1 MGRYLVL
8 GTLGEGGMGV
18 VHAAYDP
25 ELDRKVALK
34 VLLPGR
40 GGRAKGHERLLR
52 EAQSLARLSH
62 PNVVAVHDVGT
73 HEGRVF
79 VAMEFIAGTT
89 LSATIESQRPGL
101 EAIVGLYAAAGR
113 GLEAAHRVGLVH
125 RDFKPDNVM
134 VDREGR
140 VRVVDFGLAQAVA
153 EASAEESSQGSAVGL
168 TATGALMGTPA
179 YMAPEQFQGRP
190 TDARTDVFA
199 FCVALYEHLHGERP
213 FAGETLVTLAAEVT
227 AGRVREAPRGARV
240 PKAIRRVLMKGLAL
254 APEGR
259 YPSMSALLADLD
271 EAVRAP
277 RRRRAALG
285 VGAALAATIGAGS
298 AFVLAEDDA
307 LARCQQSSA
316 MIGEVWSPA
325 AREAGARAFAA
336 TGLPYAADAWS
347 RAEARLDGWAKG
359 WAAARDG
366 ACVDGAE
373 AGFSAALRDRR
384 LACFDRQRARVEALV
399 EVLAGAD
406 VKLVERTGELV
417 DGLPGPRECSAAV
430 MASAGDGPAA
440 PTEAQAAAVE
450 GLRRRLA
457 AASTRFAATFG
468 EAEVAAIEALV
479 MEARGLRGEREGAE
493 RGGDPARLARRRGR
507 SAGRAGARR
516 SHPRVDRRRGLARAG
531 VGVRVARRGAPPRR
545 ARRGGGG
552 AGGAGAA

>member
-227 AGRVREAPRGARV
+227 AGRVREAPRGA
-240 PKAIRRVLMKGLAL
+240 
-254 APEGR
+254 
-259 YPSMSALLADLD
+259 SA
-271 EAVRAP
+271 
-277 RRRRAALG
+277 
-285 VGAALAATIGAGS
+285 
-298 AFVLAEDDA
+298 
-307 LARCQQSSA
+307 
-316 MIGEVWSPA
+316 
-325 AREAGARAFAA
+325 
-336 TGLPYAADAWS
+336 
-347 RAEARLDGWAKG
+347 
-359 WAAARDG
+359 
-366 ACVDGAE
+366 
-373 AGFSAALRDRR
+373 
-384 LACFDRQRARVEALV
+384 
-399 EVLAGAD
+399 
-406 VKLVERTGELV
+406 
-417 DGLPGPRECSAAV
+417 
-430 MASAGDGPAA
+430 
-440 PTEAQAAAVE
+440 
-450 GLRRRLA
+450 
-457 AASTRFAATFG
+457 
-468 EAEVAAIEALV
+468 
-479 MEARGLRGEREGAE
+479 
-493 RGGDPARLARRRGR
+493 
-507 SAGRAGARR
+507 
-516 SHPRVDRRRGLARAG
+516 
-531 VGVRVARRGAPPRR
+531 
-545 ARRGGGG
+545 
-552 AGGAGAA
+552 